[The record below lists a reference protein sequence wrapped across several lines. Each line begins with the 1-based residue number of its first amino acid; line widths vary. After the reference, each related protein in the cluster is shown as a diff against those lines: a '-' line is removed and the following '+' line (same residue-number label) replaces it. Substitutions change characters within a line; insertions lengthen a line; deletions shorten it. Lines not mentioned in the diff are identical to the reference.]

1 MSTIKATTK
10 VVAKFDDGRTL
21 ATPKSQHAGR
31 NAKKH
36 IVLGAGKVAFGV
48 GAAVGAVHGF
58 AKGLFS

>member
-1 MSTIKATTK
+1 MSQIKATTK
-10 VVAKFDDGRTL
+10 IVAKYDDGRDVL
-21 ATPKSQHAGR
+21 MPKSQSAGK